1 MSRFQSHLR
10 AARMVALAGAIV
22 ASVEPVQGQIRVNPT
37 GVNVNGQGATT
48 VFLAFGGLA
57 NAYRPVEAFWCGAL
71 VSAAP
76 DIGERCDPATLYGRL
91 PLRYDLSRTDGQSFT
106 DIMSIP
112 ASVARQAYDA
122 AARGEQSS
130 FFYVRRFAGGPGQR
144 DQYVTVT
151 CRMAG
156 GGARV
161 PLALTDVRLS
171 FDGNAPVM
179 FVASGSTP
187 RGFAAQ
193 LTYNGTGRLIGRWEI
208 VRPGDDMP
216 ESRDLLTEATLPPTE
231 RGTQRRYEELSRF
244 NVFLPPTGRATLPGP
259 EVSRLPA
266 TGEGT
271 YLILLR
277 IEASDDKEGDVNL
290 GAIGAG
296 SGILHSGAVAGFP
309 IPTLRY
315 VVGAGTD
322 VSSPDTGRALRL
334 LAPPADARI
343 TPGLL
348 FSWSEHPQAVLYH
361 VEIESAEGERIFSA
375 YVAKESR
382 NYRPPSWLSE
392 RAAGKSLQWRVA
404 VLDAEGR
411 TVGRSALRTISAKP

>member
-1 MSRFQSHLR
+1 
-10 AARMVALAGAIV
+10 MVALAGAIV

-37 GVNVNGQGATT
+37 GVNVNSQGAST
-48 VFLAFGGLA
+48 VFLAFAGLA
-57 NAYRPVEAFWCGAL
+57 NEYRPVEAFWCGAV

-76 DIGERCDPATLYGRL
+76 DIGARCDPATVYGRL
-91 PLRYDLSRTDGQSFT
+91 PLRYDLSSTDGDSFT

-112 ASVARQAYDA
+112 ASVARRAYDA
-122 AARGEQSS
+122 AARGEHSA
-130 FFYVRRFAGGPGQR
+130 FFYVRRFAAGPGQR
-144 DQYVTVT
+144 DQYVSVT

-161 PLALTDVRLS
+161 PLALTEVRLS
-171 FDGNAPVM
+171 FDGNAPVL
-179 FVASGSTP
+179 FVASGSRP
-187 RGFAAQ
+187 RGVSAQ

-216 ESRDLLTEATLPPTE
+216 EPRDLLTEATLPPAE

-259 EVSRLPA
+259 DASRLPA
-266 TGEGT
+266 AGEGT

-296 SGILHSGAVAGFP
+296 SGVLHNGAVAGFP

-315 VVGAGTD
+315 VVGAGAD
-322 VSSPDTGRALRL
+322 VSSPDPGPGLRL
-334 LAPPADARI
+334 LAPPTDARI
-343 TPGLL
+343 APGLL
-348 FSWSEHPQAVLYH
+348 FAWSEHPQAAFYH
-361 VEIESAEGERIFSA
+361 LEIESVEGERIFSA

-392 RAAGKSLQWRVA
+392 RVAGRSLQWRVA
-404 VLDAEGR
+404 ALDAEGHSM
-411 TVGRSALRTISAKP
+411 GRSAFRAISAKP